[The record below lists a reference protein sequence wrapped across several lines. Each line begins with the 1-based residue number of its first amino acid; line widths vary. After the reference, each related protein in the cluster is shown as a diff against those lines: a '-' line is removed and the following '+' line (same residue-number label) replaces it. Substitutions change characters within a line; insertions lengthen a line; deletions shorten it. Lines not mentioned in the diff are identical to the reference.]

1 MFAPKSA
8 TALAPNVCVGP
19 RPLHA
24 CKFGCWTRKAPD
36 ASCSGPSRW
45 TFTARA
51 ASTRATDEGS
61 QASGRVAYQGFPG
74 AYSEIAANQACP
86 ALTPLPCEQFEN
98 AFETLSQWVADRA
111 VLPVENSLGGSIHA
125 VYDLLQRYRLH
136 IVGETFVPVNHCL
149 LALPGVSKSDIKT
162 VLSHPQAL
170 AQTQEYTR
178 YVSDTPVVLC
188 VCALCVI

>member
-1 MFAPKSA
+1 MIALKSSPS
-8 TALAPNVCVGP
+8 LAPHVFTGS
-19 RPLHA
+19 RLHHA
-24 CKFGCWTRKAPD
+24 ATIPCWTRRWPG
-36 ASCSGPSRW
+36 ASSICTS
-45 TFTARA
+45 RA
-51 ASTRATDEGS
+51 AGSIHAASNEPAAADDAS
-61 QASGRVAYQGFPG
+61 QASRRVAFQGFPG
-74 AYSEIAANQACP
+74 AYSEMAANQACP
-86 ALTPLPCEQFEN
+86 TLTPLPCEQFEN

-125 VYDLLQRYRLH
+125 VYDLLHRYRLH

-178 YVSDTPVVLC
+178 HVSWVEARTNTV
-188 VCALCVI
+188 